1 MIMAL
6 GAVIVIAVGS
16 ISFSDAIKSINFD
29 VIVFLFFMFLLSE
42 ILEQSGFLYVME
54 YRFFNNAKSID
65 ALLLTAIFSMAML
78 SYIFMNDTI
87 AIIGT
92 PLMLFISK
100 KSGIPAKI
108 MLLCLAFSITL
119 GSVPSPIGNP
129 QNLIIASSAGF
140 REPFSVFAKYLLVPS
155 IINLFAVFFVLK
167 IIFKSDFERIGNMYN
182 QKAKSVELKSDN
194 KSKYIVLVL
203 ILFII
208 VWVLLRILFKD
219 INIPLYFIPVI
230 PSLYGLLISKKKTD
244 IIKKID
250 YKTLIFFISMF
261 ILMKS
266 LYLKHQP
273 DILFE
278 SVKYIKNVPS
288 TMAFS
293 ILISQIISNVPFATL
308 FVDSVK
314 NNATPEIY
322 ASLAAGSTIAGN
334 LFILG
339 AASNVIIIQRA
350 ERDNVSLSF
359 IDFAKCGIILTL
371 INYVIYYLFFLLV

>member
-1 MIMAL
+1 MDYFPLIIVSIVLIATALRSNSLFRAEIWMIMAL

-129 QNLIIASSAGF
+129 QNLIIASS
-140 REPFSVFAKYLLVPS
+140 
-155 IINLFAVFFVLK
+155 
-167 IIFKSDFERIGNMYN
+167 
-182 QKAKSVELKSDN
+182 
-194 KSKYIVLVL
+194 
-203 ILFII
+203 
-208 VWVLLRILFKD
+208 
-219 INIPLYFIPVI
+219 
-230 PSLYGLLISKKKTD
+230 
-244 IIKKID
+244 
-250 YKTLIFFISMF
+250 
-261 ILMKS
+261 
-266 LYLKHQP
+266 
-273 DILFE
+273 
-278 SVKYIKNVPS
+278 
-288 TMAFS
+288 
-293 ILISQIISNVPFATL
+293 
-308 FVDSVK
+308 
-314 NNATPEIY
+314 
-322 ASLAAGSTIAGN
+322 
-334 LFILG
+334 
-339 AASNVIIIQRA
+339 
-350 ERDNVSLSF
+350 
-359 IDFAKCGIILTL
+359 
-371 INYVIYYLFFLLV
+371 